1 MKHDDLNLWWTS
13 LSVAQKE
20 RVAKKGLKKYAGE
33 KEPAENESLSPACTI
48 WWNNLPEEQKT
59 WIHDHCVNKH
69 GYVLQEW
76 DEANPYGD

>member
-33 KEPAENESLSPACTI
+33 KEPAENEYQYPACTI

>member
-20 RVAKKGLKKYAGE
+20 RVAKKGQAGDYQY
-33 KEPAENESLSPACTI
+33 PACSA
-48 WWNNLPEEQKT
+48 WWNALPEEKKE

>member
-20 RVAKKGLKKYAGE
+20 RVAKKGIKKYTG
-33 KEPAENESLSPACTI
+33 KEAAEAEYQYPACSA
-48 WWNNLPEEQKT
+48 WWNALPEEQKT
-59 WIHDHCVNKH
+59 WIHDHCEHKH
-69 GYVLQEW
+69 GYVLKEW

>member
-1 MKHDDLNLWWTS
+1 MKHDDVNIWWTS
-13 LSVAQKE
+13 LSVSQKE
-20 RVAKKGLKKYAGE
+20 RVAKKGLAKFAGE
-33 KEPAENESLSPACTI
+33 KKPSENEYQYPACTI
-48 WWNNLPEEQKT
+48 WWNNLSEEQKA